1 MLLSLIYALPAANH
15 SVGGMSLGHIFQ
27 FTNINKSKAGSSISA
42 DTKFVRQIIFIQY
55 YFLFKWIYSVRNR
68 AEKISYMY

>member
-1 MLLSLIYALPAANH
+1 MLLSLIYALPEANH

-42 DTKFVRQIIFIQY
+42 DTKFVCQIIFIQY
-55 YFLFKWIYSVRNR
+55 YFLFK
-68 AEKISYMY
+68 

>member
-1 MLLSLIYALPAANH
+1 MLLSVIYALPAANH
-15 SVGGMSLGHIFQ
+15 SVGGMNLGHIFQ

-55 YFLFKWIYSVRNR
+55 YFLFK
-68 AEKISYMY
+68 